1 MRLKIF
7 LTPLAFLVAVVV
19 SIWYIWPAA
28 MNIQLKMDEVKISQE
43 NLNTTLEKKN
53 NVAILADSLD
63 KNKDKEE
70 FILKFIPSS
79 KDEEKIV
86 NGLNYLASDSGVS
99 LFNVSMKDDK
109 VSEKP
114 VASDLT
120 TPEQSR
126 DASST
131 MPAIKFALVNIAI
144 SGKYENIKIFLSQLH
159 KMEIINK
166 INSLSILKATGDD
179 TGGDILTA
187 NLEIKFGYMPYIN
200 QAGNNL
206 SAVFSKSNFNFD
218 SYSKINELV
227 SQKIPVLD
235 AGQKGKANP
244 FLP

>member
-7 LTPLAFLVAVVV
+7 LTPLAFLIAVVV

-28 MNIQLKMDEVKISQE
+28 MNIQLKTEEVKISQE

-53 NVAILADSLD
+53 NVAILVDSLD
-63 KNKDKEE
+63 KNKDKEN
-70 FILKFIPSS
+70 FIFKFLPPS

-86 NGLNYLASDSGVS
+86 NGLNYLASDSGVN
-99 LFNVSMKDDK
+99 LLNVSMKD
-109 VSEKP
+109 EKINEQKSV
-114 VASDLT
+114 VASDSSM
-120 TPEQSR
+120 PDQSGTM
-126 DASST
+126 ST
-131 MPAIKFALVNIAI
+131 VKFAIVNLDI
-144 SGKYENIKIFLSQLH
+144 SGKYDNIKIFLSQLH

-166 INSLSILKATGDD
+166 INSLSVSRATEDD
-179 TGGDILTA
+179 AEGDILAA
-187 NLEIKFGYMPYIN
+187 NLEIKFGYMAYIN
-200 QAGNNL
+200 QTGNNL